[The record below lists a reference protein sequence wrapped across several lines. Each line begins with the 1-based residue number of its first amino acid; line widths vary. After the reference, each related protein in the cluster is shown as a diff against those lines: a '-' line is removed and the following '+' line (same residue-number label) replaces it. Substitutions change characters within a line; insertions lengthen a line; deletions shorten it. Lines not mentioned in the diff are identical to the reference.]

1 MGTAPKYPPAVPT
14 LDELARDPLRARDL
28 AVDALAALAARCA
41 AVQSALAAAQ
51 LALVVNGWTTEAPAP
66 IDGDRLL
73 VVEEAAAKLGLT
85 CDYLYRRKDLP
96 FRVSVAPGQVRFSLK
111 GIEKFIR
118 AKTAKGVE

>member
-1 MGTAPKYPPAVPT
+1 MNPVPT
-14 LDELARDPLRARDL
+14 LDEIVANPKS
-28 AVDALAALAARCA
+28 AACLPREIIAGLLLKVA
-41 AVQSALAAAQ
+41 AVESALAT
-51 LALVVNGWTTEAPAP
+51 ALLDPHNYVTAVPAP

-118 AKTAKGVE
+118 AKTATGVQ

>member
-1 MGTAPKYPPAVPT
+1 MNPVPT
-14 LDELARDPLRARDL
+14 LDEIAADPKS
-28 AVDALAALAARCA
+28 AACLPREVIAGLLLKVA
-41 AVQSALAAAQ
+41 AVESALAT
-51 LALVVNGWTTEAPAP
+51 ALLDPDNRVTSVPAP

-73 VVEEAAAKLGLT
+73 IVEEAAAKLGLT